1 MAALA
6 VDVGAKRDAP
16 VVAGVPDGAPNP
28 PNPNDKVG
36 AVVAG
41 AETGGTVA
49 ALEVAVGA
57 AVLVTVDAPK
67 ENPKSNHI
75 FFKLRIY
82 TIHNFN

>member
-6 VDVGAKRDAP
+6 VDVGARRDAP
-16 VVAGVPDGAPNP
+16 VVAGVAEAA

-41 AETGGTVA
+41 AETGVTVA

-57 AVLVTVDAPK
+57 AVLVAVEAPN
-67 ENPKSNHI
+67 ENPKS
-75 FFKLRIY
+75 KQ
-82 TIHNFN
+82 